1 MSCPSPAAPSSTL
14 RPFLLATRCSS
25 YPVLCWA
32 PRSCDD
38 GSLGQ
43 EATHGP
49 MVGAFGKDTL
59 TQEPD
64 IGLRWE
70 TSSRMP
76 GSVAIEM
83 ATDLILPL
91 SQPSTTSGRFVL
103 LPGGLLFTAV
113 CLLLNE
119 AASKYCSKLKVV
131 VVWCD
136 EEARKLMVRIQWPF
150 ILSLYR
156 NSFP

>member
-25 YPVLCWA
+25 YLA
-32 PRSCDD
+32 PWSCDD

-76 GSVAIEM
+76 GSVAIE
-83 ATDLILPL
+83 
-91 SQPSTTSGRFVL
+91 
-103 LPGGLLFTAV
+103 
-113 CLLLNE
+113 
-119 AASKYCSKLKVV
+119 
-131 VVWCD
+131 
-136 EEARKLMVRIQWPF
+136 
-150 ILSLYR
+150 
-156 NSFP
+156 